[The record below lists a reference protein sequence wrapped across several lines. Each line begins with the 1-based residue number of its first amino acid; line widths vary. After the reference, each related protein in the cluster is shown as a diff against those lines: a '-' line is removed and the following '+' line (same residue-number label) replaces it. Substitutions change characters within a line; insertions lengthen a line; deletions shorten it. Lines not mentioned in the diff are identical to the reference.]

1 MSEIIW
7 TCAERLS
14 CNIALDGFGG
24 VGGNAVQLAMTC
36 KQVLVCDNNMDRLL
50 LARHNAEIYGVA
62 HKLDF
67 VCCDILKMAPS
78 FKVLLS
84 LSGRVLEAALL
95 SL

>member
-1 MSEIIW
+1 MSENSG
-7 TCAERLS
+7 TCVGRLS
-14 CNIALDGFGG
+14 CDIALDGFGG

-36 KQVLVCDNNMDRLL
+36 KQVLVCDNNMERLL

-78 FKVLLS
+78 FKVCS
-84 LSGRVLEAALL
+84 SMSGRVLEAALSQL
-95 SL
+95 